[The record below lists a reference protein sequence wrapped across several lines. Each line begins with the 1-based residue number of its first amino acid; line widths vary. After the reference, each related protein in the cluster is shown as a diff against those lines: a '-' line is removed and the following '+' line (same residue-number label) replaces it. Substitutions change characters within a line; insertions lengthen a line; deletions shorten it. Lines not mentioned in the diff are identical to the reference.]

1 MAWKHIGLLA
11 IGIVAGFALTSLVQQ
26 NGKSALSGGAA
37 SGKVVPS
44 ESRDEAAQR
53 TADALALA
61 DQQEQIAA
69 LTREIGVARS
79 QAAAAVPRVELKVM
93 TPAEHAP
100 RMQEESK
107 KLEDAR
113 KQRETE
119 QLLAAGFSK
128 ERIDW
133 IRKRDE
139 ELQTKRRQAATDR
152 QRMGLPAE
160 SVEASGP
167 YFFDKD
173 FDLRYEIGDE
183 EYERY
188 RVAAGRPAGVGVP
201 KVQPGTLAES
211 AGLKPGDEI
220 IRYDGKRVF
229 NYGELVPMTKKG
241 AAGESVIVVI
251 RRNGQ
256 TQQLVT
262 SRGDMGLLWTIA
274 VPNMP
279 NLPGLP
285 KVTP

>member
-1 MAWKHIGLLA
+1 MAWKYIGLVA
-11 IGIVAGFALTSLVQQ
+11 IGIVAGFGVTSLVQQ
-26 NGKSALSGGAA
+26 NDKSPLSGGAA

-44 ESRDEAAQR
+44 ESKDEAAQR

-61 DQQEQIAA
+61 DQEEQIAA
-69 LTREIGVARS
+69 LTREIEAARS
-79 QAAAAVPRVELKVM
+79 QAATVPRIELKVK
-93 TPAEHAP
+93 TPAERAP
-100 RMQEESK
+100 RMQEDLN
-107 KLEDAR
+107 KLEDVR

-201 KVQPGTLAES
+201 RVQPGTLAES